1 MFLFLCFFIV
11 AILLLL
17 FVGDA
22 VSLLWLLLTCQLYQ
36 HTCGLMSLSLLL
48 LLMLLLCFCLSVVV
62 VVVVVVDIPF

>member
-22 VSLLWLLLTCQLYQ
+22 VSLLWLLLTCQLCQ
-36 HTCGLMSLSLLL
+36 HTCGLMSSLLL

-62 VVVVVVDIPF
+62 VVVVDIPF